1 MVECDRECAKQY
13 FPTVFSVILLL
24 ADAISSCSIDEKA
37 EVLNGFIG
45 RVFIGT
51 VPLFYVT
58 DVGHWFSRDR
68 FTFAKYFND
77 NMSLR
82 ADSL

>member
-37 EVLNGFIG
+37 EVLNGFIAG
-45 RVFIGT
+45 SLLVPCLLFMLLTLAIGSLET
-51 VPLFYVT
+51 DLPLPNT
-58 DVGHWFSRDR
+58 LM
-68 FTFAKYFND
+68 TTC
-77 NMSLR
+77 L
-82 ADSL
+82 